1 MNSIPRT
8 RASIKRLRNEG
19 DEDDRKNEK
28 RVKFANTPRTLRP
41 RTLKTPATAKPKTAT
56 TTRTPRPRTLRLR
69 TQATAKPKTPATAK
83 PKTPATA
90 KPKTPATAKPKTPAT
105 AKPKTPKIRN
115 NMSNTSTKTKSS
127 TKTVTYERYKNLNL
141 ENDELHQ
148 GLYHLYGTT
157 ASKNQ
162 VNTMFKKLDEGS
174 KMDIVQAQIEH
185 LQKRQVPK
193 LNSSK
198 SFDVPVKASDRDFD
212 VDFMFLVW
220 LDTRHDKTTTGSF
233 SKFLKS
239 DFVKELYNNRTV
251 SFRKTMMI
259 ERILD
264 LYKTQSAKAK
274 APYKFFVVDNNDIN
288 LTDTSG
294 WESFLKRNLG
304 YIFGLKD
311 QGYDVHTTKFGPDI
325 FLDSANDGKVKL
337 LVGLDQEDNNRKTIS
352 DILLRTTVRHKTTN
366 KKVKLIQPYFSVAQ
380 MLDPGSG
387 MPMVG
392 IKGDIT
398 TIMSSNPHSRLAW
411 DFAQLKFNMSG
422 KMTVEVYFDTRI
434 REYRLKLNNNTI
446 IKPSASAS
454 TAKTGDVN
462 AKLSKFFGDFLQV
475 LYMSRLSGRGQSVA
489 IGTGDGVMTAIY
501 SFIMKRCFNVDPI
514 LILDLSKD
522 SKIRLI
528 GVNDILNRTKLIK
541 VSENNNRSTVA
552 NMSNFNMKNNVPKTS
567 KGLLNAKS
575 VSKIPNNKSALM
587 NRFFK
592 RG

>member
-28 RVKFANTPRTLRP
+28 RVKFVNTPRTLRP
-41 RTLKTPATAKPKTAT
+41 RTVMT
-56 TTRTPRPRTLRLR
+56 PRTLRPRTVMTPRTLR
-69 TQATAKPKTPATAK
+69 PRTPATAK

-162 VNTMFKKLDEGS
+162 VNTMFRTLDEGS
-174 KMDIVQAQIEH
+174 KMNIIQAQINH
-185 LQKRQVPK
+185 LRTRQVPK
-193 LNSSK
+193 FNSSK
-198 SFDVPVKASDRDFD
+198 SFDVPVMSSDGDFD

-239 DFVKELYNNRTV
+239 DFAKELYNNRTI
-251 SFRKTMMI
+251 SFRKTPMI

-264 LYKTQSAKAK
+264 LYKTQGARAK
-274 APYKFFVVDNNDIN
+274 APYKFFIVSDKDIN
-288 LTDTSG
+288 VTDTTG

-311 QGYDVHTTKFGPDI
+311 QGYDVHTTKFGPGI
-325 FLDSANDGKVKL
+325 FLDSANDGRVKL

-352 DILLRTTVRHKTTN
+352 DVLLRTTVRDKTSN
-366 KKVKLIQPYFSVAQ
+366 KKIKLLQPYISVAQ

-398 TIMSSNPHSRLAW
+398 TIMSPKPHSRLAW
-411 DFAQLKFNMSG
+411 DFSQLSFDIGGRMK
-422 KMTVEVYFDTRI
+422 VEVYFDSNI
-434 REYRLKLNNNTI
+434 REYRLRLNNSTI
-446 IKPSASAS
+446 IRPSVSASA
-454 TAKTGDVN
+454 AKTGSIND
-462 AKLSKFFGDFLQV
+462 KLSKFFGDFLQV
-475 LYMSRLSGRGQSVA
+475 LYMSRLSGRGHSVA

-501 SFIMKRCFNVDPI
+501 SFIMKRCFTVDPI
-514 LILDLSKD
+514 LMLDLSKD
-522 SKIRLI
+522 NKIRLI
-528 GVNDILNRTKLIK
+528 GVNNILNKAKLSK

-552 NMSNFNMKNNVPKTS
+552 NMSNFNVKKNTPKTS
-567 KGLLNAKS
+567 TGLNAKT

>member
-1 MNSIPRT
+1 MNSVPRT

-28 RVKFANTPRTLRP
+28 RVKFMNIPRTLRP
-41 RTLKTPATAKPKTAT
+41 RTLKTPATAKP
-56 TTRTPRPRTLRLR
+56 R
-69 TQATAKPKTPATAK
+69 TPATAK
-83 PKTPATA
+83 PRTL
-90 KPKTPATAKPKTPAT
+90 
-105 AKPKTPKIRN
+105 KIRN
-115 NMSNTSTKTKSS
+115 NVSNTSTKTKSS
-127 TKTVTYERYKNLNL
+127 TKTVTFERYGNLNL
-141 ENDELHQ
+141 ENNELHQ

-162 VNTMFKKLDEGS
+162 VNTMFKTLDEGS

-185 LQKRQVPK
+185 LQKRQVPT

-198 SFDVPVKASDRDFD
+198 SFEVPVMASDQDFD

-220 LDTRHDKTTTGSF
+220 LDTRHDKTTVGSF
-233 SKFLKS
+233 VKFLKS
-239 DFVKELYNNRTV
+239 DFAKQLYNGKTV
-251 SFRKTMMI
+251 SFRKTVMI

-264 LYKTQSAKAK
+264 LYKTQGVRAK

-288 LTDTSG
+288 LTDTIG

-311 QGYDVHTTKFGPDI
+311 QGYDVPATKFGPDI

-352 DILLRTTVRHKTTN
+352 EVLLRTSTRDKTTN
-366 KKVKLIQPYFSVAQ
+366 KKIKLIQPYFSVAQ

-398 TIMSSNPHSRLAW
+398 TIMNSNPHSRLAW
-411 DFAQLKFNMSG
+411 DFAQLKFNMGGRMSI
-422 KMTVEVYFDTRI
+422 EVYFDTHI
-434 REYRLKLNNNTI
+434 REYRLKLNKNTI

-454 TAKTGDVN
+454 FAKTGDVN

-475 LYMSRLSGRGQSVA
+475 LYMSRLSGRGRSVA

-528 GVNDILNRTKLIK
+528 GVNDILNRTKLTK

-552 NMSNFNMKNNVPKTS
+552 NMSNFNMKNNTPKTS
-567 KGLLNAKS
+567 KGLNAKS

-592 RG
+592 RR

>member
-1 MNSIPRT
+1 MNSVPRT

-28 RVKFANTPRTLRP
+28 RVKFMNIPRTLRP
-41 RTLKTPATAKPKTAT
+41 RTLKTPATTKP
-56 TTRTPRPRTLRLR
+56 RTP
-69 TQATAKPKTPATAK
+69 ATAKPRTPATAK
-83 PKTPATA
+83 PKTPATT
-90 KPKTPATAKPKTPAT
+90 KPRTPATAKPRTL
-105 AKPKTPKIRN
+105 KIRN
-115 NMSNTSTKTKSS
+115 NVSNTSTKTKSS
-127 TKTVTYERYKNLNL
+127 TKTVTFERYGNLNL
-141 ENDELHQ
+141 ENNELHQ

-157 ASKNQ
+157 A
-162 VNTMFKKLDEGS
+162 S

-185 LQKRQVPK
+185 LQKRQVPT

-198 SFDVPVKASDRDFD
+198 SFEVPVMASDQDFD

-220 LDTRHDKTTTGSF
+220 LDTRHDKTTVGSF
-233 SKFLKS
+233 VKFLKS
-239 DFVKELYNNRTV
+239 DFAKQLYNGKTV
-251 SFRKTMMI
+251 SFRKTAMI

-264 LYKTQSAKAK
+264 LYKTQGVRAK
-274 APYKFFVVDNNDIN
+274 APYKFFVVGNNDIN
-288 LTDTSG
+288 LTDTIG

-311 QGYDVHTTKFGPDI
+311 QGYDVPATKFGPDI

-352 DILLRTTVRHKTTN
+352 EVLLRTSTRDKTTN
-366 KKVKLIQPYFSVAQ
+366 KKIKLIQPYFSVAQ

-398 TIMSSNPHSRLAW
+398 TIMNSNPHSRLAW
-411 DFAQLKFNMSG
+411 DFAQLKFNMGGRMSI
-422 KMTVEVYFDTRI
+422 EVYFDTHI
-434 REYRLKLNNNTI
+434 REYRLKLNKNTI

-454 TAKTGDVN
+454 FAKTGDVN

-475 LYMSRLSGRGQSVA
+475 LYMSRLSGRGRSVA

-528 GVNDILNRTKLIK
+528 GVNDILNRTKLTK

-552 NMSNFNMKNNVPKTS
+552 NMSNFNMKNNTPKTS
-567 KGLLNAKS
+567 KGLNAKS

-592 RG
+592 RR

>member
-1 MNSIPRT
+1 ML
-8 RASIKRLRNEG
+8 KRVRNEG

-41 RTLKTPATAKPKTAT
+41 RTATATAT
-56 TTRTPRPRTLRLR
+56 RTLRPRT
-69 TQATAKPKTPATAK
+69 ATATRTLRPRTATATRTLRPRTATATATRTLRPRTPKTPATTK
-83 PKTPATA
+83 PKTPKTPATT
-90 KPKTPATAKPKTPAT
+90 KPR
-105 AKPKTPKIRN
+105 TPKIRN
-115 NMSNTSTKTKSS
+115 NVSNTSTKSKGS
-127 TKTVTYERYKNLNL
+127 TKTVTFERYENLNL
-141 ENDELHQ
+141 ENNELHQ

-162 VNTMFKKLDEGS
+162 VNTMFKKLNESS
-174 KMDIVQAQIEH
+174 KMDLIQAQIEH
-185 LQKRQVPK
+185 FQKRQVPK
-193 LNSSK
+193 LNSPK
-198 SFDVPVKASDRDFD
+198 SFNVPISSSDRDFD
-212 VDFMFLVW
+212 VDFMFLIW

-233 SKFLKS
+233 LKFLKS
-239 DFVKELYNNRTV
+239 DFAIKLYNGKTV
-251 SFRKTMMI
+251 SFRKTAMI

-264 LYKTQSAKAK
+264 LYKSQGARVK
-274 APYKFFVVDNNDIN
+274 APYKFFIVSDKDIN
-288 LTDTSG
+288 LTDTTG

-304 YIFGLKD
+304 YIFGLRD
-311 QGYDVHTTKFGPDI
+311 QGYDVPVTKFAPDI

-352 DILLRTTVRHKTTN
+352 EVLLRTSTRDKTTN
-366 KKVKLIQPYFSVAQ
+366 KKIKLIQPYFSVAQ

-411 DFAQLKFNMSG
+411 DFAQLKFNMG
-422 KMTVEVYFDTRI
+422 GRMNIEVYFDKLI

-454 TAKTGDVN
+454 IAKTGDVN

-475 LYMSRLSGRGQSVA
+475 LYMSRLSGRGQNVA

-528 GVNDILNRTKLIK
+528 GVNDILNKTKLSK

-552 NMSNFNMKNNVPKTS
+552 NMSNFNVKNNVPKTS
-567 KGLLNAKS
+567 KGLNAKS
-575 VSKIPNNKSALM
+575 VSRIPNNKSAVM

-592 RG
+592 RR

>member
-1 MNSIPRT
+1 MNSVPRT

-28 RVKFANTPRTLRP
+28 RVKFMNIPRTLRP
-41 RTLKTPATAKPKTAT
+41 RTLKTPATAKP
-56 TTRTPRPRTLRLR
+56 R
-69 TQATAKPKTPATAK
+69 TPATAK
-83 PKTPATA
+83 PKTPATT
-90 KPKTPATAKPKTPAT
+90 KPRTPATAKPRTL
-105 AKPKTPKIRN
+105 KIRN
-115 NMSNTSTKTKSS
+115 NVSNTSTKTKSS
-127 TKTVTYERYKNLNL
+127 TKTVTFERYGNLNL
-141 ENDELHQ
+141 ENNELHQ

-157 ASKNQ
+157 A
-162 VNTMFKKLDEGS
+162 S

-185 LQKRQVPK
+185 LQKRQVPT

-198 SFDVPVKASDRDFD
+198 SFEVPVMASDQDFD

-220 LDTRHDKTTTGSF
+220 LDTRHDKTTVGSF
-233 SKFLKS
+233 VKFLKS
-239 DFVKELYNNRTV
+239 DFAKQLYNGKTV
-251 SFRKTMMI
+251 SFRKTAMI

-264 LYKTQSAKAK
+264 LYKTQGVRAK
-274 APYKFFVVDNNDIN
+274 APYKFFVVGNNDIN
-288 LTDTSG
+288 LTDTIG

-311 QGYDVHTTKFGPDI
+311 QGYDVPATKFGPDI

-352 DILLRTTVRHKTTN
+352 EVLLRTSTRDKTSN
-366 KKVKLIQPYFSVAQ
+366 KKIKLIQPYFSVAQ

-398 TIMSSNPHSRLAW
+398 TIMNSNPHSRLAW
-411 DFAQLKFNMSG
+411 DFAQLKFNMGGRMSI
-422 KMTVEVYFDTRI
+422 EVYFDTRI
-434 REYRLKLNNNTI
+434 REYRLKLNKNTI

-454 TAKTGDVN
+454 FAKTGDVN

-475 LYMSRLSGRGQSVA
+475 LYMSRLSGRGRSVA

-528 GVNDILNRTKLIK
+528 GVNDILNRTKLTK

-552 NMSNFNMKNNVPKTS
+552 NMSNFNMKNNTPKTS
-567 KGLLNAKS
+567 KGLNAKS

-592 RG
+592 RR

>member
-41 RTLKTPATAKPKTAT
+41 RTLKTPATAKPKT
-56 TTRTPRPRTLRLR
+56 
-69 TQATAKPKTPATAK
+69 
-83 PKTPATA
+83 
-90 KPKTPATAKPKTPAT
+90 PATAKPKTPAT

-127 TKTVTYERYKNLNL
+127 TKTVTFERYENLNL
-141 ENDELHQ
+141 ENNELHQ

-162 VNTMFKKLDEGS
+162 VNTMFKKLNESS
-174 KMDIVQAQIEH
+174 KMDLIQAQIEH

-198 SFDVPVKASDRDFD
+198 SFNVPVMTSDGDFD
-212 VDFMFLVW
+212 IDFMFLVW

-239 DFVKELYNNRTV
+239 DFAKKLYNDKTV
-251 SFRKTMMI
+251 SFRKTAMI

-264 LYKTQSAKAK
+264 LYKTQGTRAK
-274 APYKFFVVDNNDIN
+274 APHKFFTVSDKDIN
-288 LTDTSG
+288 VSDTSG

-311 QGYDVHTTKFGPDI
+311 QGYDVHTTKFGPGI
-325 FLDSANDGKVKL
+325 FLDSANDGRVQL

-352 DILLRTTVRHKTTN
+352 DVLLRTTVRDKTS
-366 KKVKLIQPYFSVAQ
+366 KRKVKLLQPYVSVAQ
-380 MLDPGSG
+380 ILDPGSG

-398 TIMSSNPHSRLAW
+398 TIMSPEPHSRLAW
-411 DFAQLKFNMSG
+411 DFSQLSFDIGRRMK
-422 KMTVEVYFDTRI
+422 VEVYFDSNI
-434 REYRLKLNNNTI
+434 REYRLRLNNSTI
-446 IKPSASAS
+446 IKPSARASA
-454 TAKTGDVN
+454 AKNGSVN
-462 AKLSKFFGDFLQV
+462 DKLSKFFGDFLQV
-475 LYMSRLSGRGQSVA
+475 LYMSRMSGRGQRVA

-501 SFIMKRCFNVDPI
+501 SFIMKRCFKVDPI

-522 SKIRLI
+522 NKIRLI
-528 GVNDILNRTKLIK
+528 GVNNILNKTKLTK

-552 NMSNFNMKNNVPKTS
+552 NMSNFNVKTNVPKTP
-567 KGLLNAKS
+567 KGLTTKS
-575 VSKIPNNKSALM
+575 VSKIPNNKSAVM